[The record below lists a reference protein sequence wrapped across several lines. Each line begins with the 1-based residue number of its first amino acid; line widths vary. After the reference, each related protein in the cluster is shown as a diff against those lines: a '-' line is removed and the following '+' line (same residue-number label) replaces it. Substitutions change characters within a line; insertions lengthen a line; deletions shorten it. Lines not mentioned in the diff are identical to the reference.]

1 MPYVNPFREDRLHR
15 IRELSKMLEE
25 AKEADLDK
33 LIGLLGLK
41 WGSTEESIMKM
52 LKQLEKA
59 GMIEIDNELHKVKYK
74 IKAGEEG

>member
-1 MPYVNPFREDRLHR
+1 MPYVNPFREDRLRR
-15 IRELSKMLEE
+15 IRELSKILEE

-59 GMIEIDNELHKVKYK
+59 GIIEIDNETHRIKYK
-74 IKAGEEG
+74 IKSGEEG